1 MTESLFE
8 GIAEAM
14 KGLTETMNVETTE
27 DENEIIESSECDES
41 EEDPAGSE
49 CVCDDSV
56 ENENG
61 ETEECG
67 EETCGEESCGGAEE
81 PGLIESIFGFIDTMK
96 NDEVSREV
104 AFEEFGEMCRDSI
117 NELCDILKEFPKI
130 FSKE

>member
-1 MTESLFE
+1 MTSLFE

-14 KGLTETMNVETTE
+14 EGVTETMNVEAE
-27 DENEIIESSECDES
+27 DENKIIESSGSDES
-41 EEDPAGSE
+41 EEDSAGSE
-49 CVCDDSV
+49 SIGGESG
-56 ENENG
+56 ENEDS

-67 EETCGEESCGGAEE
+67 EESSGGENE
-81 PGLIESIFGFIDTMK
+81 PGLIETIFNFIDTMK

-130 FSKE
+130 FKKE

>member
-14 KGLTETMNVETTE
+14 EGVTETMNVETTN
-27 DENEIIESSECDES
+27 DENEIIESSGSDEA
-41 EEDPAGSE
+41 EEDSAGFE
-49 CVCDDSV
+49 CVCCGSG
-56 ENENG
+56 ENEES
-61 ETEECG
+61 ETEECS
-67 EETCGEESCGGAEE
+67 EETSGRENE
-81 PGLIESIFGFIDTMK
+81 PGLIESIFNFIDTMK

>member
-14 KGLTETMNVETTE
+14 EGVTETMNVEAE
-27 DENEIIESSECDES
+27 DENKIIESSGIDES
-41 EEDPAGSE
+41 EEDSADPE
-49 CVCDDSV
+49 CVCDDSG
-56 ENENG
+56 ENEDG
-61 ETEECG
+61 ETEEYG
-67 EETCGEESCGGAEE
+67 EETGGQENE
-81 PGLIESIFGFIDTMK
+81 PGLIESIFNFIDTMK

>member
-14 KGLTETMNVETTE
+14 EDVSETMNVETT
-27 DENEIIESSECDES
+27 DDGNEIIESSENDEAA
-41 EEDPAGSE
+41 EDSAGSE
-49 CVCDDSV
+49 CIGESG
-56 ENENG
+56 ENEES

-67 EETCGEESCGGAEE
+67 EESSGGENE
-81 PGLIESIFGFIDTMK
+81 PGLIETICNFIDTMK

-130 FSKE
+130 FIKE

>member
-1 MTESLFE
+1 MTSLFE

-14 KGLTETMNVETTE
+14 EGVTEMMNVERTD
-27 DENEIIESSECDES
+27 DENKIIESSECDES

-49 CVCDDSV
+49 CIGDESGEDEDS
-56 ENENG
+56 
-61 ETEECG
+61 ETEEY
-67 EETCGEESCGGAEE
+67 GEESSGGENE
-81 PGLIESIFGFIDTMK
+81 PGLIESIFNFIDTMK

>member
-14 KGLTETMNVETTE
+14 EGVTETMNVEAE
-27 DENEIIESSECDES
+27 DENKIIESSGSDES
-41 EEDPAGSE
+41 EEDSACSE
-49 CVCDDSV
+49 CVCDDSG
-56 ENENG
+56 ENEDG
-61 ETEECG
+61 ETEDFG
-67 EETCGEESCGGAEE
+67 EETYGEAKE
-81 PGLIESIFGFIDTMK
+81 PGLIESIFGFIDTMR

-130 FSKE
+130 FEKE

>member
-1 MTESLFE
+1 MTSLFE

-14 KGLTETMNVETTE
+14 EGVTEMMNVERTD
-27 DENEIIESSECDES
+27 DENKIIESYECDES
-41 EEDPAGSE
+41 EEDPADPE
-49 CVCDDSV
+49 CVCDESG
-56 ENENG
+56 ENEES
-61 ETEECG
+61 ETEECS
-67 EETCGEESCGGAEE
+67 EENCGGENE

>member
-1 MTESLFE
+1 MTESFFE

-14 KGLTETMNVETTE
+14 NGVTETMNVEAE
-27 DENEIIESSECDES
+27 DENKIIENSGSDES
-41 EEDPAGSE
+41 EEDSAGSE
-49 CVCDDSV
+49 CVCDDSG
-56 ENENG
+56 ENEDG

-67 EETCGEESCGGAEE
+67 EESSGGENE
-81 PGLIESIFGFIDTMK
+81 PGLIESIFNFIETMK

>member
-1 MTESLFE
+1 MTSLFE

-14 KGLTETMNVETTE
+14 EGITETMNVERTD
-27 DENEIIESSECDES
+27 DENKIIESYECDES
-41 EEDPAGSE
+41 EEDPADPE
-49 CVCDDSV
+49 CVCDESG
-56 ENENG
+56 ENEES
-61 ETEECG
+61 ETEECS
-67 EETCGEESCGGAEE
+67 EENCGGENE
-81 PGLIESIFGFIDTMK
+81 PGLIESIFNFIDTMK

>member
-1 MTESLFE
+1 MTSLFE

-14 KGLTETMNVETTE
+14 EGVTEMMNVETD
-27 DENEIIESSECDES
+27 DENNTIESSESDES
-41 EEDPAGSE
+41 EEDPADPE
-49 CVCDDSV
+49 CVCDDSC
-56 ENENG
+56 ENEDS
-61 ETEECG
+61 ETEECSEENCSG
-67 EETCGEESCGGAEE
+67 ENE
-81 PGLIESIFGFIDTMK
+81 PGLIESIFNFIDMMK

>member
-1 MTESLFE
+1 MTSLFE

-14 KGLTETMNVETTE
+14 EDVTEMMNVERTD
-27 DENEIIESSECDES
+27 DENNTIESSECDES
-41 EEDPAGSE
+41 EEDPADPE
-49 CVCDDSV
+49 CACDDSC
-56 ENENG
+56 EDEDS
-61 ETEECG
+61 ETEECS
-67 EETCGEESCGGAEE
+67 EENCGGENE
-81 PGLIESIFGFIDTMK
+81 PGLIESIFNFIDTMK

>member
-1 MTESLFE
+1 MEEIMTESLFE

-14 KGLTETMNVETTE
+14 EGVTETMNVEAE
-27 DENEIIESSECDES
+27 DENKIIESSGIDES
-41 EEDPAGSE
+41 EEDSAGSE
-49 CVCDDSV
+49 CICDDSA

-61 ETEECG
+61 ETEECC
-67 EETCGEESCGGAEE
+67 EETSGGAEE
-81 PGLIESIFGFIDTMK
+81 PGLIESIFNFVDTMK

-130 FSKE
+130 FEKE

>member
-14 KGLTETMNVETTE
+14 EGITETMNVEAE
-27 DENEIIESSECDES
+27 DENKIIESSGIDES
-41 EEDPAGSE
+41 EEDSAGSE
-49 CVCDDSV
+49 CICDDSA
-56 ENENG
+56 ENEDC
-61 ETEECG
+61 ETEDY
-67 EETCGEESCGGAEE
+67 GEESSGTAEE
-81 PGLIESIFGFIDTMK
+81 PGLIESIFGFIDTMR

-130 FSKE
+130 FRKE

>member
-1 MTESLFE
+1 MTSLFE

-14 KGLTETMNVETTE
+14 EGVTETMNVETTE
-27 DENEIIESSECDES
+27 DGNEIIESSGSNES
-41 EEDPAGSE
+41 AADSAGSE
-49 CVCDDSV
+49 CISCDSG
-56 ENENG
+56 ENEDS

-67 EETCGEESCGGAEE
+67 EETSSGENE
-81 PGLIESIFGFIDTMK
+81 PGLIESIFNFIDTMK

>member
-1 MTESLFE
+1 MTSLFE

-14 KGLTETMNVETTE
+14 DGVTEMMNVEATE
-27 DENEIIESSECDES
+27 DENNTIESSECDES
-41 EEDPAGSE
+41 EEDPADPE
-49 CVCDDSV
+49 CACDDCGEDEES
-56 ENENG
+56 

-67 EETCGEESCGGAEE
+67 EESSGGENE
-81 PGLIESIFGFIDTMK
+81 PGLIESIFNFIDTMK

>member
-1 MTESLFE
+1 MTSLFE

-14 KGLTETMNVETTE
+14 EGVTETMNVETTE
-27 DENEIIESSECDES
+27 DENKIIESSENDEAA
-41 EEDPAGSE
+41 EDSAGSE
-49 CVCDDSV
+49 CACDESGEDKES
-56 ENENG
+56 
-61 ETEECG
+61 ETEECS
-67 EETCGEESCGGAEE
+67 EENCGGENE
-81 PGLIESIFGFIDTMK
+81 PGLIESIFNFIDTMK

>member
-1 MTESLFE
+1 MTSLFE

-14 KGLTETMNVETTE
+14 EGVTEMMNVERTD
-27 DENEIIESSECDES
+27 DENNTIESSECDES
-41 EEDPAGSE
+41 EEDPADPE
-49 CVCDDSV
+49 CACDESGEDEDS
-56 ENENG
+56 
-61 ETEECG
+61 ETEEY
-67 EETCGEESCGGAEE
+67 GEESSGGENE
-81 PGLIESIFGFIDTMK
+81 PGLIDSIFNFIDTMK

>member
-1 MTESLFE
+1 MTSLFE

-14 KGLTETMNVETTE
+14 EDVTETMNVERTD
-27 DENEIIESSECDES
+27 DENNTIESSECDES

-49 CVCDDSV
+49 CVCDDSG
-56 ENENG
+56 EDEDS

-67 EETCGEESCGGAEE
+67 EETGSGENE
-81 PGLIESIFGFIDTMK
+81 PGLIESIFNFIDTMK

-117 NELCDILKEFPKI
+117 NELCGILKEFPKI